1 VKIELKT
8 HSKKPQNYANT
19 YDKLTNN
26 TYQLMKIRFIGGA
39 GTVTGSKTLIE
50 SNGIRILID
59 CGQFQGI
66 KPLRE
71 RNWEPLPILPSSID
85 FVLLTHGHL
94 DHCGWLPRLVNQGFK
109 GKIYCTSPTK
119 DITKLILLDSAKI
132 QEEDANKANKENY
145 SKHEIAEP
153 LYTVEQVEA
162 VFPLF
167 RIIKINE
174 VVNLDAE
181 ISAIYTNAGHIIGAC
196 TIELKLE
203 NKTLVFS
210 GDIGRDNDLLVFPP
224 IKPNKGDYI
233 FLESTYGNR
242 LHPDTD
248 TKAELEMYINN
259 TVRKNGTIIIPS
271 FAVERAQTI
280 MYLLWQL
287 KEENRIPNIPY
298 IIDTPMGIS
307 VLDIFANNRN
317 WHKLPEEHFVAM
329 CNMFAMITD
338 YKETIETIYNKS
350 PKVVIAASG
359 MITGGRVLSYLEQYI
374 GLPETTVIIIG
385 YQAEGTRGRKLLEGA
400 TEIKIHGKYYE
411 VKANILEIESLSA
424 HADQKGLLDWLSEF
438 KTKPTKVFLV
448 HGENQAAD
456 ELRIKIKEQYGFECS
471 VPLLGQEIEL

>member
-1 VKIELKT
+1 
-8 HSKKPQNYANT
+8 
-19 YDKLTNN
+19 
-26 TYQLMKIRFIGGA
+26 MKIRFIGGA

-71 RNWEPLPILPSSID
+71 LNWEPLSILPSSID

-94 DHCGWLPRLVNQGFK
+94 DHCGWLPRLVNQGFE
-109 GKIYCTSPTK
+109 GEIYCTSPTK

-132 QEEDANKANKENY
+132 QEEEANKANEEHY

-153 LYTVEQVEA
+153 LYNVAQAEK
-162 VFPLF
+162 VFPYF
-167 RIIKINE
+167 RVIKTNE
-174 VVNLDAE
+174 VVTLDPQ
-181 ISAIYTNAGHIIGAC
+181 ISAVYTNAGHILGAC
-196 TIELKLE
+196 SIELTLE

-210 GDIGRDNDLLVFPP
+210 GDIGRDDDLLVSPP
-224 IKPNKGDYI
+224 VKPKKADYI

-248 TKAELEMYINN
+248 VKAELEMYINN
-259 TVRKNGTIIIPS
+259 TVQKGGTIIIPS
-271 FAVERAQTI
+271 FAVERAQTV
-280 MYLLWQL
+280 MYLLWLL
-287 KEENRIPNIPY
+287 KEEGKIPNIPY
-298 IIDTPMGIS
+298 IIDTPMGIK
-307 VLDIFANNRN
+307 VLDIFSNNRN
-317 WHKLPEEHFVAM
+317 WHRLPEEDFTAM
-329 CNMFAMITD
+329 CNMFTLVSD
-338 YKETIETIYNKS
+338 YQETIDTIYNKH

-359 MITGGRVLSYLEQYI
+359 MITGGRVLSYLERYI

-400 TEIKIHGKYYE
+400 KDIKIHGKYYD

-424 HADQKGLLDWLSEF
+424 HADQKGLLDWLSEL

-456 ELRIKIKEQYGFECS
+456 ELRIKIQEQYGFDCT
-471 VPLLGQEIEL
+471 VAMLGQEVEL